1 MAEDWAL
8 DVKKYVADAHDA
20 AIAGIVRH
28 CGIALRSRDA
38 SLVSFTDP
46 SELATVRESFCRRK
60 LGLTATDAE
69 LDAAIHRVGERMR
82 ADHTK
87 NRVTVYYLLAEEFG
101 KLGLFGAATAAAA
114 EGAAAATLATPA
126 ATVTP
131 AAPVTPVTSAMPAA
145 AFGAVAAA
153 ASTTPAPVFAAAPPP
168 RSPVP
173 PAPSAPRAAM
183 LDTRPDGTIPTAAI
197 GCGLVGAA
205 ILIGALV
212 GSLAGGRS
220 ARDPLAYVPPPAVAG
235 ALPVTN
241 PAAPAAVAAAAP
253 ATPAGSGVVAQVLAG
268 KPSLSVYF
276 DTAKSDISPDFAA
289 AAAPL
294 KAWIDGHPGAR
305 LAVSGF
311 NDPRGNAAFN
321 ATLSKNR
328 AKAVAAALAA
338 AGVPATAIDLV
349 KPADTTD
356 ATTGQA
362 QARRVDVVVRDA
374 G

>member
-1 MAEDWAL
+1 MAEDWAI
-8 DVKKYVADAHDA
+8 DVRKYVVDAQDV

-46 SELATVRESFCRRK
+46 SELTTVRESFCRRK

-87 NRVTVYYLLAEEFG
+87 NRVTVYYLLAEAFG
-101 KLGLFGAATAAAA
+101 KLGLFGATVTAAAA
-114 EGAAAATLATPA
+114 KAAPAPVAAATA
-126 ATVTP
+126 AL
-131 AAPVTPVTSAMPAA
+131 PAA
-145 AFGAVAAA
+145 ALGAVAAA
-153 ASTTPAPVFAAAPPP
+153 AATAPMPVFAAAA
-168 RSPVP
+168 P
-173 PAPSAPRAAM
+173 PAMAAVAAPPNAEIRSDPT
-183 LDTRPDGTIPTAAI
+183 LPTAAI
-197 GCGLVGAA
+197 GCGMVGA
-205 ILIGALV
+205 ILLIGAIV
-212 GSLAGGRS
+212 GSLAGGR
-220 ARDPLAYVPPPAVAG
+220 ADRDTLTTIAPPITVGAG
-235 ALPVTN
+235 AVQTTAPVA
-241 PAAPAAVAAAAP
+241 AAPAIVAAAAP
-253 ATPAGSGVVAQVLAG
+253 ATPTGSGVVAQLVAG

-276 DTAKSDISPDFAA
+276 DTAKTDISPDFAA
-289 AAAPL
+289 AAAPV
-294 KAWIDGHPGAR
+294 KTWVDSHPGAR

-328 AKAVAAALAA
+328 AKAVAAALATVGVA
-338 AGVPATAIDLV
+338 AASIDLV
-349 KPADTTD
+349 KPDDTTD

-362 QARRVDVVVRDA
+362 QARRVDVIVKDA

>member
-1 MAEDWAL
+1 MAEDWAI
-8 DVKKYVADAHDA
+8 DVKKYVADAHDV

-46 SELATVRESFCRRK
+46 SELTTVRESFCRRK

-101 KLGLFGAATAAAA
+101 KLGLFGAAFAAAA
-114 EGAAAATLATPA
+114 EGAAAAPE
-126 ATVTP
+126 
-131 AAPVTPVTSAMPAA
+131 PVASVTSAMPAA

-153 ASTTPAPVFAAAPPP
+153 ASTAPMPVFAAAPP
-168 RSPVP
+168 RA
-173 PAPSAPRAAM
+173 PAHPAAATPHAAM
-183 LDTRPDGTIPTAAI
+183 DDVRSDATIPTAAI
-197 GCGLVGAA
+197 GCGMVGA
-205 ILIGALV
+205 ILLIGVIV
-212 GSLAGGRS
+212 GSLAGGR
-220 ARDPLAYVPPPAVAG
+220 ADRDTLTTVAPPVTLGAMPVAVPAPPAPAVA
-235 ALPVTN
+235 V
-241 PAAPAAVAAAAP
+241 AAAP
-253 ATPAGSGVVAQVLAG
+253 ATPTGSGVVAQLLSG

-276 DTAKSDISPDFAA
+276 DTAKTDISPDFAT
-289 AAAPL
+289 AAAPV
-294 KAWIDGHPGAR
+294 KTWVDSHPGTR

-328 AKAVAAALAA
+328 AKAVAAALATV
-338 AGVPATAIDLV
+338 GVPAASIDLV
-349 KPADTTD
+349 KPADTSD
-356 ATTGQA
+356 ATTDQA
-362 QARRVDVVVRDA
+362 QARRVDVIVKDA
-374 G
+374 S